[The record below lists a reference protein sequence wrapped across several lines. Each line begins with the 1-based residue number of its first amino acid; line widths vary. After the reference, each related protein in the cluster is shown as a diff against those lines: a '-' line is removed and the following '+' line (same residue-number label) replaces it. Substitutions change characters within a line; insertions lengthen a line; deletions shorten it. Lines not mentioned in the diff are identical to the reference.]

1 MLTTRRLGQSDLMVS
16 ALGLGCSQFSRGQ
29 GFGGKYWAF
38 LPDAEIRE
46 IVRICLDGGIN
57 WFDTAESYGK
67 GESERSLARA
77 LRALKKSTGDV
88 IIATKWQPLFRTAG
102 SILETVD
109 TRLANLDGFPIDLY
123 QIHNPLSL
131 SSIKAQMRAMA
142 RLVRD
147 KKIRSIG
154 VSNFPAQQ
162 MRKAHAELSAF
173 GLKLAT
179 NQVRYSLLDRGI
191 ETNGVLDAAKELG
204 VSIISYSPLAQGL
217 LSGKFHENPGL
228 IRKRSGYRKY
238 MRAFKPK
245 GLEKSRPVIQALREL
260 AQKYQVT
267 PAQIALNWLINFHG
281 EMVVTIPGATKAAQ
295 AQENIGT
302 LTFAL
307 NREELDR
314 LDKVSSSFK
323 KN

>member
-1 MLTTRRLGQSDLMVS
+1 MLAKRRLGQSDLIVS
-16 ALGLGCSQFSRGQ
+16 ALGLGCWQFSRGQ
-29 GFGGKYWAF
+29 GLGGKYWAF

-77 LRALKKSTGDV
+77 LRSQKKSPGDV

-123 QIHNPLSL
+123 QIHNPLSF
-131 SSIKAQMRAMA
+131 SSIKAQMRGMA

-154 VSNFPAQQ
+154 VSNFSAQQ
-162 MRKAHAELSAF
+162 MRKAHTELSAF
-173 GLKLAT
+173 GLRLAT
-179 NQVRYSLLDRGI
+179 NQVRFSLLDRGI
-191 ETNGVLDAAKELG
+191 ETNGVLDTAKELG

-238 MRAFKPK
+238 MRAFKPR

-267 PAQIALNWLINFHG
+267 PAQIALNWLVNFHG
-281 EMVVTIPGATKAAQ
+281 EIVVAIPGATSAAQ

-302 LTFAL
+302 LTFSL
-307 NREELDR
+307 NREELGH
-314 LDKVSSSFK
+314 LDKVSSRFK
-323 KN
+323 EN

>member
-1 MLTTRRLGQSDLMVS
+1 MLATRQLGQSDLTVS
-16 ALGLGCSQFSRGQ
+16 ALGLGCWQFSRGQ
-29 GFGGKYWAF
+29 GLGGKYWAF

-46 IVRICLDGGIN
+46 IVRISLDGGIN

-77 LRALKKSTGDV
+77 FRALRKSPGDIV
-88 IIATKWQPLFRTAG
+88 IATKWQPLFRTAG
-102 SILETVD
+102 SILETVG

-123 QIHNPLSL
+123 QVHNPLSL

-142 RLVRD
+142 RLVRG

-154 VSNFPAQQ
+154 VSNFSAQQ
-162 MRKAHAELSAF
+162 MRKAHAELAAL
-173 GLKLAT
+173 GLGLAT
-179 NQVRYSLLDRGI
+179 NQVRYSLLDRRI
-191 ETNGVLDAAKELG
+191 ENNGVLDTAKELG

-217 LSGKFHENPGL
+217 LSGKFHENPDL

-260 AQKYQVT
+260 AQKYRVT

-281 EMVVTIPGATKAAQ
+281 ETVVAIPGATSAAQ

-307 NREELDR
+307 NREDLDS
-314 LDKVSSSFK
+314 LDQSSSSFK
-323 KN
+323 